1 MSPSTRSSRAGR
13 PFGAVSSCAL
23 ALLIVALSLPGA
35 PATAQTVTTTPLEPT
50 FEGGFDGS
58 IASAP
63 GYGFVAA
70 WNRGRFFEMGL
81 GHQGIA
87 PDRVVAAW
95 FGTDGT
101 ELTGVMELDEPN
113 DDVEVA
119 LAVASAVPGEGV
131 VALRTSSGLATRRFR
146 IEGGPPEPLRPI
158 VDCTTQTET
167 TKLVAAGG
175 GYWLVSWEICGK
187 TELRGHRLN
196 RSGSSIG
203 DPLLISD
210 AGEFPGGA
218 FGLAA
223 TSDGGFWVAWTRER
237 DGREILARRYGPDG
251 APKTDAVVVSDSV
264 PSLSAG
270 SPDIAGLPDGGA
282 LVTWTDQSKRIVLR
296 ALDASGTPGGPAV
309 RASDA
314 DAKLE
319 TSPHVAISAV
329 GVGAASW
336 HREPM
341 ELGPDQCILKL
352 FDATRPNVAEEVE
365 LDTTTCPL
373 VDDLV
378 FGADGPLMVLSHQ
391 YTSTPGG
398 QVLGIGYDLPRFVV
412 LPAEQTTRPP
422 GPGFVPDAAPGFR
435 YWVRI
440 GGDEP
445 NPRLGRPEPICLPET
460 ACVSGAI
467 PGRSEVFVRMVGPK
481 PNGYLWPTIVRF
493 TTSTVEVWIEQTAT
507 GAVRYYHLDGAE
519 PGSDDLTGSFDRMG
533 FMPP

>member
-1 MSPSTRSSRAGR
+1 MSSSTLSGPAGR
-13 PFGAVSSCAL
+13 PFGAVSFSAL
-23 ALLIVALSLPGA
+23 ALLIVTLSLPGA

-95 FGTDGT
+95 FGTNGT

-146 IEGGPPEPLRPI
+146 IGGGPPEPLRPI

-210 AGEFPGGA
+210 AGELPGGA

-251 APKTDAVVVSDSV
+251 APRTDAVVVSDSV

-282 LVTWTDQSKRIVLR
+282 LVTWADQSERIVLR
-296 ALDASGTPGGPAV
+296 ALDASGTPRGPAV

-352 FDATRPNVAEEVE
+352 FDATRPDVAEEVE

-378 FGADGPLMVLSHQ
+378 FGADGSLMVLSHQ

-398 QVLGIGYDLPRFVV
+398 QVLGIGYDLPRVVV

-422 GPGFVPDAAPGFR
+422 GPGFVPAAAPGFR
-435 YWVRI
+435 FWVRI
-440 GGDEP
+440 GGDEAT
-445 NPRLGRPEPICLPET
+445 PRIGRPEPTCLPET

-467 PGRSEVFVRMVGPK
+467 AGRSEVFVRMVGPK

-507 GAVRYYHLDGAE
+507 GVLRYYRLDDAE
-519 PGSDDLTGSFDRMG
+519 PGSSTLVGGFDRMG
-533 FMPP
+533 FMP